1 MSVVLREDQG
11 SVAVITINR
20 PQARNAID
28 AEAARALAGLVVEV
42 ERDPSV
48 HVAIL
53 TGAGEK
59 AFCAGADLKELAGGS
74 APGGRSTAEGGF
86 GGFVHAPREKLWIA
100 AVNGAAVAGGF
111 ELVLACD
118 FAIASTQAVFALPEV
133 KRGLAATAG
142 GVWRLPRSIP
152 RGAALEMIAT
162 GDPIDAAG
170 ALRLGLVN
178 RVLPPESLLQEAMR
192 VASLAAANAPL
203 ALRASLALARRALDL
218 HDEVLRAEADAAGRR
233 VMASA
238 DAREGPRAFA
248 EHRPPRWTG
257 A

>member
-1 MSVVLREDQG
+1 MSVVLREDRDG
-11 SVAVITINR
+11 VALITINR
-20 PQARNAID
+20 PQARNAIN
-28 AEAARALAGLVVEV
+28 AEAALALAGVVAEV
-42 ERDPSV
+42 ERDPAV
-48 HVAIL
+48 QVAIL
-53 TGAGEK
+53 TGAGDK
-59 AFCAGADLKELAGGS
+59 AFCAGADLKELASGS
-74 APGGRSTAEGGF
+74 APGGRSTPEGGF
-86 GGFVHAPREKLWIA
+86 AGFVHARREKLWIA

-118 FAIASTQAVFALPEV
+118 FAIASVNAVFALPEV

-162 GDPIDAAG
+162 GDPIDAVE
-170 ALRLGLVN
+170 ALRLGVVN
-178 RVLPPESLLQEAMR
+178 RVVAPERLLDEAMR
-192 VASLAAANAPL
+192 VATVAAANAPL
-203 ALRASLALARRALDL
+203 ALRASLGIARRALDL
-218 HDEVLRAEADAAGRR
+218 DDAALRTEADAAGRR

-248 EHRPPRWTG
+248 EHRPPRRIG

>member
-1 MSVVLREDQG
+1 MSVVLREDHDG
-11 SVAVITINR
+11 VALITINR
-20 PQARNAID
+20 PQARNAIN
-28 AEAARALAGLVVEV
+28 AEAARALAGIVAEV
-42 ERDPSV
+42 ERDASV
-48 HVAIL
+48 RVAIL
-53 TGAGEK
+53 TGAGDE
-59 AFCAGADLKELAGGS
+59 AFCAGADLKELASGS
-74 APGGRSTAEGGF
+74 APGGRSTSEGGF
-86 GGFVHAPREKLWIA
+86 AGFVHAPREKLWIA

-118 FAIASTQAVFALPEV
+118 FAIASVNAVFALPEV

-162 GDPIDAAG
+162 GEPIDAAE

-178 RVLPPESLLQEAMR
+178 RVMAPEHLIPEAMR
-192 VASLAAANAPL
+192 IAALAATNAPL
-203 ALRASLALARRALDL
+203 ALRTSLVLARRAFDL
-218 HDEVLRAEADAAGRR
+218 NDAALRAEADAAGRR

>member
-11 SVAVITINR
+11 GVAVITINR

-53 TGAGEK
+53 TGAGGK

-74 APGGRSTAEGGF
+74 AAGGRSTAEGGF
-86 GGFVHAPREKLWIA
+86 AGFVHAPREKLWIA

-118 FAIASTQAVFALPEV
+118 FAIAS
-133 KRGLAATAG
+133 
-142 GVWRLPRSIP
+142 
-152 RGAALEMIAT
+152 
-162 GDPIDAAG
+162 DPAG
-170 ALRLGLVN
+170 ALVERVPMPDRSTTNICFGGADGRDAYITLSRSGRLAVRRWARQGL
-178 RVLPPESLLQEAMR
+178 LTPS
-192 VASLAAANAPL
+192 
-203 ALRASLALARRALDL
+203 
-218 HDEVLRAEADAAGRR
+218 
-233 VMASA
+233 
-238 DAREGPRAFA
+238 
-248 EHRPPRWTG
+248 
-257 A
+257 

>member
-1 MSVVLREDQG
+1 MSVVLRVDQG
-11 SVAVITINR
+11 GVALVTINR

-28 AEAARALAGLVVEV
+28 AQAARALAGLVAEI
-42 ERDPSV
+42 EADPSV
-48 HVAIL
+48 QVAIL

-74 APGGRSTAEGGF
+74 APGGRSTPEGGF
-86 GGFVHAPREKLWIA
+86 AGFVHAPREKLWIA

-118 FAIASTQAVFALPEV
+118 FAIASVHAVFALPEV

-162 GDPIDAAG
+162 GEPIDAAE

-178 RVLPPESLLQEAMR
+178 RVVPPERLLQEAMR
-192 VASLAAANAPL
+192 VASLAAGNAPL

-218 HDEVLRAEADAAGRR
+218 HDEVLRAEADAVGRR

-248 EHRPPRWTG
+248 EHRPPHWTG

>member
-1 MSVVLREDQG
+1 MSVVLREHHDG
-11 SVAVITINR
+11 VALITINR
-20 PQARNAID
+20 PQARNAIN
-28 AEAARALAGLVVEV
+28 AEAALALAGIVAEV
-42 ERDPSV
+42 ERDASV
-48 HVAIL
+48 QVAIL
-53 TGAGEK
+53 TGAGDK
-59 AFCAGADLKELAGGS
+59 AFCAGADLKELASGS
-74 APGGRSTAEGGF
+74 APGGRSTSEGGF
-86 GGFVHAPREKLWIA
+86 AGFVHAPREKLWIA

-118 FAIASTQAVFALPEV
+118 FAIASVNAVFALPEV

-162 GDPIDAAG
+162 GESIDASE

-178 RVLPPESLLQEAMR
+178 RVMAPEHLIPEAMR
-192 VASLAAANAPL
+192 IAALVAANAPL
-203 ALRASLALARRALDL
+203 ALRASLALARRAFDL
-218 HDEVLRAEADAAGRR
+218 KDAVLRAEADAAGRR